1 MKTSMLEGLTNSRG
15 ISPVIRMRGPQT
27 STFLSLTF
35 CKNIYKKKT
44 RKIIKNEKNV
54 IYIYMYACSI
64 WGNATRCKCNFYF
77 HPSVVGFSAKGFL
90 ALGSG
95 FGGESHVNLAS
106 YSTCPYQGECGKWE
120 VGY

>member
-1 MKTSMLEGLTNSRG
+1 MLYTYICMHVVYGGMPPAAS
-15 ISPVIRMRGPQT
+15 VIFTFTPALLAFPQ
-27 STFLSLTF
+27 
-35 CKNIYKKKT
+35 
-44 RKIIKNEKNV
+44 
-54 IYIYMYACSI
+54 
-64 WGNATRCKCNFYF
+64 
-77 HPSVVGFSAKGFL
+77 KGFL